1 MPSIGETLRKARQE
15 KGASLEDV
23 EAFTHIRVQFV
34 EALEEERFKDF
45 PSPVYVRGFL
55 RNYALFLGLEPQTIL
70 EQYVPEG
77 EETLSEETQMLAEPL
92 VASPWLH
99 PVRLIIGACLV
110 LLLVGLGLWWSRAE
124 NRSRFPLPNLGFL
137 TTRFVAASPTTLPT
151 ATSSAIPVGGTTP
164 KEVTSTPVIR
174 TPTDTP
180 VRLPSPTATG
190 TPVIAIRVAVV
201 VSDTSWVEVISDGD
215 HVFAN
220 TMNPGATGRWDA
232 HNQLAVRIG
241 NAGGVFVTVNGQ
253 KIGLLGAVGEV
264 VSREWIR
271 DPEGKLVEQ
280 VPTPLATYTPAP
292 EVVATGTP
300 GG

>member
-1 MPSIGETLRKARQE
+1 MPSLGETLREARQE

-23 EAFTHIRVQFV
+23 EAFTHIRAHFV
-34 EALEEERFKDF
+34 EALEEERFGDF

-55 RNYALFLGLEPQTIL
+55 RNYALFLGLEPQAIL
-70 EQYVPEG
+70 EQYAPEG
-77 EETLSEETQMLAEPL
+77 EETLSEGPQMLAEPL

-99 PVRLIIGACLV
+99 PVRLIIGACLIV
-110 LLLVGLGLWWSRAE
+110 LLVGLGLWWSRAE
-124 NRSRFPLPNLGFL
+124 NRSHFPWPNVGFL
-137 TTRFVAASPTTLPT
+137 TSHLVAGSPTISPT
-151 ATSSAIPVGGTTP
+151 VTGSAVPVGGTRP
-164 KEVTSTPVIR
+164 KTVTSTPVVL

-180 VRLPSPTATG
+180 VRLPSPTVTG
-190 TPVIAIRVAVV
+190 TPLIAIRVAVV

-220 TMNPGATGRWDA
+220 TMNPGATGRWEA
-232 HNQLAVRIG
+232 RNQLAVRIG
-241 NAGGVFVTVNGQ
+241 NAGGVFVTVNDRQ
-253 KIGLLGAVGEV
+253 VGLLGQVGEV

-271 DPEGKLVEQ
+271 GPEGKLVEQ

>member
-23 EAFTHIRVQFV
+23 EAFTHIRAQFV

-55 RNYALFLGLEPQTIL
+55 RNYALFLGLEPQPIL
-70 EQYVPEG
+70 EQYAPEG
-77 EETLSEETQMLAEPL
+77 EETLSEGTQMLAEPL

-151 ATSSAIPVGGTTP
+151 VTGSAVPVGGTTP

-220 TMNPGATGRWDA
+220 AMNPGATGRWEA
-232 HNQLAVRIG
+232 RNQLAIRIG
-241 NAGGVFVTVNGQ
+241 NAGGVFVTVNDQ
-253 KIGLLGAVGEV
+253 KIGLLGEAGEV

-271 DPEGKLVEQ
+271 DPEGKLIEQ

>member
-1 MPSIGETLRKARQE
+1 MPSLGEVLREARQE

-23 EAFTHIRVQFV
+23 EAFTHIRAHFV
-34 EALEEERFKDF
+34 EALEEERFDAF

-55 RNYALFLGLEPQTIL
+55 RNYALFLGLDPQTIL
-70 EQYVPEG
+70 EQYAPEG
-77 EETLSEETQMLAEPL
+77 ETPAEGPQMLAEPL
-92 VASPWLH
+92 VVSPWLQ
-99 PVRLIIGACLV
+99 PVRLIIGAV
-110 LLLVGLGLWWSRAE
+110 LIMLLVSLFLWWSRAE
-124 NRSRFPLPNLGFL
+124 NRSRLPLPDIGFL
-137 TTRFVAASPTTLPT
+137 SSRFVSASPTILPT
-151 ATSSAIPVGGTTP
+151 ATGSAVPVGITTP
-164 KEVTSTPVIR
+164 KTATRSPVVR

-190 TPVIAIRVAVV
+190 TPAIAIRVAVV

-220 TMNPGATGRWDA
+220 TMNPGATGRWEA
-232 HNQLAVRIG
+232 RNQLVVRIG
-241 NAGGVFVTVNGQ
+241 NAGGVFVTVNDR
-253 KIGLLGAVGEV
+253 KLGLLGQVGEV

-271 DPEGKLVEQ
+271 DPEGKLIEQ

-292 EVVATGTP
+292 EIVATGTP